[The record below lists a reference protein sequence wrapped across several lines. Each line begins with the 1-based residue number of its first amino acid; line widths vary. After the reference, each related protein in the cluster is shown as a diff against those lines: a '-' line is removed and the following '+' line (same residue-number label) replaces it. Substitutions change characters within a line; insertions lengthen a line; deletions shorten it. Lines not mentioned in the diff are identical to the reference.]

1 MKIYSLEAIPLKV
14 GFKQL
19 FKFGLID
26 RKVSQNVILKI
37 RTEEGL
43 VGYGEACPVPAF
55 TAETQK
61 SVVDNLNQMVA
72 PLLVGKNPLDRE
84 PLIRL
89 LERFLPHCP
98 FTLTAVDLALWDLAG
113 KAANL
118 SVSLLL
124 GGQFRS
130 QIQMHGSVGWDET
143 EVMIETASAQLAQG
157 YTALK
162 LYAGRGTLVEDLKKL
177 EAVRAAIP
185 DNVQLLLDVNGL
197 WNVTDCLKALPRLA
211 QIGIVILEQPLPAW
225 DKVGLAEVVRKSGSD
240 IDIAADE
247 SVYRPTDVVEISRL
261 QTAQVINLGLSK
273 LGGLFRSR
281 ECATIA
287 RASSLKVMVGS
298 VLELGL
304 ATAGGLHLA
313 ASLPELPYPSYLV
326 GPLKYEQDIVQPS
339 IMVKDGQIAVPGGPG
354 LGVEVDEASLSL
366 LDGRKSF

>member
-1 MKIYSLEAIPLKV
+1 MKIHSLEAIPLNV

-26 RKVSQNVILKI
+26 RKASQNVILKI
-37 RTEEGL
+37 KTEEGL

-61 SVVDNLNQMVA
+61 SVVDNLNQRVA
-72 PLLVGKNPLDRE
+72 PLLVGKNALDRE

-89 LERFLPHCP
+89 LQRYLPHCP
-98 FTLTAVDLALWDLAG
+98 FTLAAVDLALWDLAG

-118 SVSLLL
+118 PVSVLL
-124 GGQFRS
+124 GGQFRR
-130 QIQMHGSVGWDET
+130 QIIMHGSVGWGDAET
-143 EVMIETASAQLAQG
+143 MVETAHSQLAQG

-162 LYAGRGTLVEDLKKL
+162 LYAGRGALAEDLKKL
-177 EAVRAAIP
+177 ETVRAAIP
-185 DNVQLLLDVNGL
+185 DHIQLLLDVNGL

-211 QIGIVILEQPLPAW
+211 QIGVIVVEQPLPAW
-225 DKVGLAEVVRKSGSD
+225 DKEGLAEVVRKSE

-247 SVYRPTDVVEISRL
+247 SVYQPTDVVEISRR
-261 QTAQVINLGLSK
+261 QTARVINLGLSK
-273 LGGLFRSR
+273 LGGLLSSR

-287 RASSLKVMVGS
+287 RVSGLKVMVGS
-298 VLELGL
+298 VLELGI

-326 GPLKYEQDIVQPS
+326 GPLKYEQDIVEPAIS
-339 IMVKDGQIAVPGGPG
+339 VKDGQIELPDGPG
-354 LGVEVDEASLSL
+354 LGIEVDETILGR
-366 LDGRKSF
+366 LDGRKSL